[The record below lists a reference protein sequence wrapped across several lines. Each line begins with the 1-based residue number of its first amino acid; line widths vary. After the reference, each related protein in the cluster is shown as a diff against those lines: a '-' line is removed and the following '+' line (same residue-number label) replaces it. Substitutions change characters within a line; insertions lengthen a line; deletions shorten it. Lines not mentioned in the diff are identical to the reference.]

1 MTSPKNAPITLQLPG
16 HVLDALADWAR
27 ADGQYMRLPH
37 PQSERAE
44 KDKAQWANSV
54 ARRLL
59 DLLPVLPGETDLAT
73 AMAERDA
80 GYAEYN
86 ASQSTDKT

>member
-16 HVLDALADWAR
+16 YLLDALAEWAR

-37 PQSERAE
+37 PESERAE
-44 KDKAQWANSV
+44 KDKALLANSV

-59 DLLPVLPGETDLAT
+59 ELLPVLPAETDLAT
-73 AMAERDA
+73 AQAERDA

-86 ASQSTDKT
+86 ASQSPAKI